1 MLVRRDF
8 VVSGDVCVRLYCSN
22 LGMAVELDRNNHSKM
37 IDICLAFFKSEG
49 YKAGKLMCDGQT
61 NLSTEA
67 VHLFCKDIEELVKVR
82 FKLPKFLNFTSY
94 TFDTR
99 GNTYL

>member
-1 MLVRRDF
+1 MHSIHLT
-8 VVSGDVCVRLYCSN
+8 
-22 LGMAVELDRNNHSKM
+22 LDTTQ
-37 IDICLAFFKSEG
+37 SEG

-82 FKLPKFLNFTSY
+82 FKLPKFLNFTNY